1 MSIFRSKLKEKSKIG
16 KYKKNKNELDLEK
29 IVDEYSAYIYK
40 IIRNVANDYLSSEDM
55 EEIVTDTFFI
65 LWKNQDKLEDEKV
78 LSSYIAGIVKNL
90 IKEKTRVININADI
104 SDYEN
109 IIQDSLKIDMIY
121 EQREKLYLI
130 EKTVKSMKEED
141 ISIFNLYYYS
151 SMSIKEISQIL
162 NITEFNIK
170 SRLYRLRKKIKKE
183 LIKGGY
189 SNEE

>member
-1 MSIFRSKLKEKSKIG
+1 MKEKSKIG

-65 LWKNQDKLEDEKV
+65 LWKNQNKLEDEKV
-78 LSSYIAGIVKNL
+78 LRSYIAGIVKNL

-130 EKTVKSMKEED
+130 EKTVRSMKEED